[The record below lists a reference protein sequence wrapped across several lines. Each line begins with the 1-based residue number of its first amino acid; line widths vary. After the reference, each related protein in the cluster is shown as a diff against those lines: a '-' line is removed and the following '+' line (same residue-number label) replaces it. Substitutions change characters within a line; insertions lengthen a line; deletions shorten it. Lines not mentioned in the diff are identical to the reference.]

1 LFVECFQCG
10 GFTGRSQAR
19 QTTDDSSRVEPV
31 SAAAVDTVDDDDDD
45 DDDDGDDPFDIPEES
60 DDLTGLAVRT
70 SPERKGGSVEKQT
83 AEMELESMSS
93 VERKEK
99 PGCGRCDGSVDD
111 QSTPTSR
118 TGSGRR
124 KVSML
129 CVPIVIIVNRQ
140 DLPCFLVFLPRD
152 AMHKDIKRGICCHAV
167 SVCASVCPSVN
178 FVYSVETSKHSFKI
192 FSPSGSHTVL
202 VFQHQTLWQY
212 LVGAPLSRAS
222 NAGGVGKNRDSRGM
236 GSLTDGVRSTID
248 GRPCSTVCA
257 LTAQTATHQ

>member
-140 DLPCFLVFLPRD
+140 DLPCFFWFFYR
-152 AMHKDIKRGICCHAV
+152 AMLCIKILNVVYAV
-167 SVCASVCPSVN
+167 TRCPSVRL
-178 FVYSVETSKHSFKI
+178 SVRPSTLCILSKRVNI
-192 FSPSGSHTVL
+192 
-202 VFQHQTLWQY
+202 
-212 LVGAPLSRAS
+212 AS
-222 NAGGVGKNRDSRGM
+222 KFFHRRE
-236 GSLTDGVRSTID
+236 
-248 GRPCSTVCA
+248 
-257 LTAQTATHQ
+257 ATPF